1 MKAVQSYPRVVK
13 LSSKLLVMLDLFAM
27 KVPKQTDPM
36 DLTMIQPIQEPL
48 NPPLDLNNNRM
59 VTFVLQESTAL
70 RT

>member
-13 LSSKLLVMLDLFAM
+13 LSSKLLVMLDLYAM
-27 KVPKQTDPM
+27 KVLKQTDLM

>member
-1 MKAVQSYPRVVK
+1 
-13 LSSKLLVMLDLFAM
+13 MLDLYAM
-27 KVPKQTDPM
+27 KVLKQTDPM
-36 DLTMIQPIQEPL
+36 DLTMIQLMQEPL